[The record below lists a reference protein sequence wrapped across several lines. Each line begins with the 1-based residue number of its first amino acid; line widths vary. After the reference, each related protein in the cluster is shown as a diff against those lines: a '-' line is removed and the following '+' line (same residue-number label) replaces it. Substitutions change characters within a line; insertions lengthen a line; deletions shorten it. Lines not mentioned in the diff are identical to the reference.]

1 MLLGAGETVWV
12 EHRSIKDMKRKET
25 LDQLDSLKWNAI
37 AKIEAG

>member
-1 MLLGAGETVWV
+1 MVLGAGETVWV
-12 EHRSIKDMKRKET
+12 ERRSIKDMKRKEI